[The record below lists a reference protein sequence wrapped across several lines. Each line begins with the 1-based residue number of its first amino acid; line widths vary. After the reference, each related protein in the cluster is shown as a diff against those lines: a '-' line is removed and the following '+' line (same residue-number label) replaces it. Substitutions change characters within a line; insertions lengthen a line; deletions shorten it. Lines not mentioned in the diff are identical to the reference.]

1 MRQKIRALTQLPV
14 LKQILWFLDSYYF
27 PAAYALLAF
36 LSSLF
41 GLEIAYF
48 AITAVLVV
56 FVSVFARDSKAMLPM
71 VFLAVY
77 GVSWVH
83 TPQPPFS
90 SQFFYSRA
98 VQIYFL
104 VLGVLLVACLMFRFI
119 VFPQDKN
126 FFKESKLRLGIVL
139 MTAAFLLNGV
149 LFSGYT
155 IKNLPFGL
163 LIALSFFAFYIYF
176 FNTLYVNEKTPH
188 YVAYILVLASGVIF
202 LQLCKI
208 YLFDNVIVDGSVNKD
223 VLIAG
228 WGMSN
233 NIGGMLGMFLPACFF
248 VAAKRQRFGWIFYV
262 LGFIFL
268 GGVAL
273 TLSRT
278 SLLISGLI
286 TVAAAIYLSIA
297 KSPVRK
303 FARIFNIAVIVVG
316 IVLLIALWDYVRDLF
331 AVFFERG
338 FDDSGRFELWAN
350 GIRNFLR
357 APLFG
362 VGFYEPLENSYNIE
376 NWVFPDMYHNIFIQ
390 MLASCGIFGLIAYV
404 VHILQV
410 AFAVKRNPTP
420 ESLFYIVILLSMF
433 GMSLLDNHIF
443 HVFPAMVYSVFLLL
457 SEREGEDGPLLLL
470 RPLLVKL
477 LRRKKGMEGDV
488 AEGAA
493 GSCTNSM
500 PVRHEDKNS
509 GMR

>member
-1 MRQKIRALTQLPV
+1 MRQKIRQAAQLPFIR
-14 LKQILWFLDSYYF
+14 KILWFFDSLWY
-27 PAAYALLAF
+27 PAVYALLA
-36 LSSLF
+36 LVSSF
-41 GLEIAYF
+41 TGMEIAFY
-48 AITAVLVV
+48 ALTAVIVV
-56 FVSVFARDSKAMLPM
+56 FTAVFSRDSKPLLAP
-71 VFLAVY
+71 VFMAVY
-77 GVSWVH
+77 AVSWVH

-90 SQFFYSRA
+90 DDFFYTRG

-104 VLGVLLVACLMFRFI
+104 CLGALLIACMLFRFI
-119 VFPQDKN
+119 VFPQDRN

-149 LFSGYT
+149 FFGGYT
-155 IKNLPFGL
+155 INNLPFGL
-163 LIALSFFAFYIYF
+163 LMALSFFVFYIYF
-176 FNTLYVNEKTPH
+176 FNTLRTDEGTGMYAG
-188 YVAYILVLASGVIF
+188 YLLVMTAGIIF

-208 YLFDNVIVDGSVNKD
+208 YLFDDIIVDGSANKD
-223 VLIAG
+223 ILVAG

-509 GMR
+509 GMS